1 MTCIASLQ
9 TLWNPPHRYKWPS
22 SIIHIYSQCHY
33 TVTFFFIT
41 NKTLGNPLPHQSE
54 TELQSKI
61 QIKLSL
67 SLSLSQPKKKKSKHC
82 RNEKPRAVRTVQ
94 NNAVRKTNRKSQIP
108 VSKNEKFY
116 QLQRDFG
123 ETKWEMDQNGAG
135 AKKWCHFDFRERC
148 FSLIFFYYRFL
159 LFSFN
164 FKLKKKMQNG
174 VVLEVLT
181 ASTNW
186 IVTESCIDKN
196 WKLEDWIDKT

>member
-1 MTCIASLQ
+1 MLCIHYSLPIHRSKPQRRNSHSERERERKRDEVNSKERKFEKVSKQKSTRSWMTCIASLQ

-41 NKTLGNPLPHQSE
+41 NKTLGNPLSHQSE

-82 RNEKPRAVRTVQ
+82 RNEKPRAVRTEQ

-116 QLQRDFG
+116 QLRRN
-123 ETKWEMDQNGAG
+123 EARNGS
-135 AKKWCHFDFRERC
+135 ER
-148 FSLIFFYYRFL
+148 SWGRKTVPFL
-159 LFSFN
+159 
-164 FKLKKKMQNG
+164 G
-174 VVLEVLT
+174 RTRAILEE
-181 ASTNW
+181 
-186 IVTESCIDKN
+186 IV
-196 WKLEDWIDKT
+196 